1 MACRSARSDHWACF
15 AVRAAF
21 GVRRS
26 SRLAI
31 RRFRRFLASRNRFTR
46 RACRLSWVVVFVID
60 APGGLVRRGG
70 GVAGTQVR
78 IRVTPLTDWSIG
90 EPSSG
95 RLTMR
100 QTVTDVTQ
108 ESAQANDSGTASP
121 ASLRCAIAAR
131 ATAHAAPPVNAAE

>member
-60 APGGLVRRGG
+60 AAPGGLVRS
-70 GVAGTQVR
+70 VTAPAAGPR
-78 IRVTPLTDWSIG
+78 LLAPLG
-90 EPSSG
+90 
-95 RLTMR
+95 
-100 QTVTDVTQ
+100 
-108 ESAQANDSGTASP
+108 
-121 ASLRCAIAAR
+121 SLAEI
-131 ATAHAAPPVNAAE
+131 ATAGAAAAMPTLITAIRGALNGPPHVVGQMS